1 MWIEQGPRESCCDL
15 EVAWIR
21 VETER
26 EDVLEMSGM
35 MSGPE
40 GVASVPGFRSQPE

>member
-1 MWIEQGPRESCCDL
+1 MRRLLAG

-26 EDVLEMSGM
+26 EDVLELSRVTSGH
-35 MSGPE
+35 E
-40 GVASVPGFRSQPE
+40 R